1 MMMRPYREMLMFIE
15 KFKDQIV
22 LSHKNVNKVGECA
35 NITRAFHSLASWNLL
50 K

>member
-1 MMMRPYREMLMFIE
+1 MFIE
-15 KFKDQIV
+15 KFKDQIPFCMA
-22 LSHKNVNKVGECA
+22 LSRKNVNKVGECA